1 MKYRPDTEIVL
12 NKLSFKVNPGEK
24 VGIIGR
30 TGAGKSS
37 LSVCISRL
45 VELFGGSIEIDG
57 IPIQEIKLKHLR
69 KAITTIPQDPTL
81 FTGSIRMNLDPSFQS
96 SD

>member
-24 VGIIGR
+24 IGIIGR

-37 LSVCISRL
+37 LICLHLTSR
-45 VELFGGSIEIDG
+45 GAIR
-57 IPIQEIKLKHLR
+57 R
-69 KAITTIPQDPTL
+69 KYRNRRNSNPRNQTEALAKSYHDYSARSYP
-81 FTGSIRMNLDPSFQS
+81 FHRLDKNES
-96 SD
+96 